1 MKMVNAPRSCAASE
15 TPGITRPLFFWGGGV
30 EKDKGQLGSRFILG
44 DYTTE
49 SYPSYDFNQL
59 FAFQAIFRCK
69 LAGLFLILEK
79 RTIGCKGDIPRIVCS
94 S

>member
-1 MKMVNAPRSCAASE
+1 M
-15 TPGITRPLFFWGGGV
+15 PLWKVLGSLDPIFFGGGV

-59 FAFQAIFRCK
+59 FAFQAIF
-69 LAGLFLILEK
+69 LDANLL
-79 RTIGCKGDIPRIVCS
+79 VCS
-94 S
+94 